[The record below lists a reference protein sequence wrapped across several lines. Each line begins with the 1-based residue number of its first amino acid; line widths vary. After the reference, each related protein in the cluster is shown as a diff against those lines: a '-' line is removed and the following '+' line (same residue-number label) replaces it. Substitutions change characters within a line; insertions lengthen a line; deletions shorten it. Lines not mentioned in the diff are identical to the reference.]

1 MPKFTGN
8 HGERFLFQY
17 DLPTSNIERQRCI
30 CFTADIRIL
39 YGEGDDEDRSNRL
52 KQHPHIIVHQKLEV
66 SALLVWIGI
75 ITRRSVRRKNPFFG
89 CPHERDGG
97 FPPQFGS
104 VRFDSSFICFLHEYK
119 LRNLLHRRATHTSF
133 KTC

>member
-1 MPKFTGN
+1 MAIILISISNCHKYRDKPAAPLALRMPKFTGN

-89 CPHERDGG
+89 YPYERHQHHWQR
-97 FPPQFGS
+97 P
-104 VRFDSSFICFLHEYK
+104 
-119 LRNLLHRRATHTSF
+119 
-133 KTC
+133 